1 MRRFLVALSAALM
14 LCLPLTACDG
24 REFALR
30 AAQTLDISYTAYD
43 AAMKVAADAHK
54 SGRLDNAG
62 RDRVIDAG
70 QIYIDAWRM
79 GMNALIVYVDAQSE
93 ENRGDVLKQLEAIR
107 GRLNELLTPAAALKL
122 DVENIMGW
130 ESKTPAL
137 E

>member
-1 MRRFLVALSAALM
+1 MRRFLVALCAALA

-24 REFALR
+24 KEFALR

-70 QIYIDAWRM
+70 QMYIDAWRM
-79 GMNALIVYVDAQSE
+79 GMNALIMYVRSQSE
-93 ENRGDVLKQLEAIR
+93 ENKGDVIRQIAVIKARMNQLLDLA
-107 GRLNELLTPAAALKL
+107 GSLKL
-122 DVENIMGW
+122 DIDNIMGW
-130 ESKTPAL
+130 EKELPAL

>member
-14 LCLPLTACDG
+14 LCLQLTACDG

-70 QIYIDAWRM
+70 QMYIDAWRM

-107 GRLNELLTPAAALKL
+107 GRLNELLTLAAALKL

-130 ESKTPAL
+130 ESRTPAL